1 MRKILVAVAEG
12 TEEMEAVITVD
23 VMRRAGW
30 DVTVAAISSGPVT
43 CSRKVKLL
51 PDCEWRE
58 IDPLEYD
65 ALVIPGGAPGVERL
79 SRNGG
84 ILETLRIFDE
94 CGKWICAICAGPLA
108 LQAAGILKQQR
119 LTCHPAV
126 KEDLNTGMWIDEPV
140 VCDGK
145 LITSQG
151 PGTCF
156 EFALTI
162 VSTLENPAAARKI
175 ARGMV
180 FEF

>member
-1 MRKILVAVAEG
+1 MHKILIAVAEG
-12 TEEMEAVITVD
+12 SEEMEAVITVD

-30 DVTVAAISSGPVT
+30 EVTVAAIAPGPVI

-51 PDCEWRE
+51 PDREWRE

-65 ALVIPGGAPGVERL
+65 ALVIPGGAPGVDRL
-79 SRNGG
+79 MKDGG
-84 ILETLRIFDE
+84 VLETLRIFDE
-94 CGKWICAICAGPLA
+94 CGKWICAICAGPLV
-108 LQAAGILKQQR
+108 LQAAGILKKQR

-126 KEDLNTGMWIDEPV
+126 KEDLHTGMWMDEPV
-140 VCDGK
+140 VRDGN

-162 VSTLENPAAARKI
+162 VSTLENPSAAQKI